1 MCLIRGGHLNIF
13 RANKFMAATEQAHL
27 KVVDDPTDHSDL
39 NNKLSNFVRFAE
51 TVEPE
56 SVESTAILKI
66 ADLAHSL
73 VAEVSDH
80 LKAQDLRI
88 AELEALATT
97 DELTQIL
104 NKRGFETQL
113 DHELS
118 IARRH
123 GVGGVMIFVD
133 LDEFK
138 PINDTHGHAAGDE
151 VLRAA
156 SVILQGQVRETDY
169 VGRLGGDEFAIL
181 LPRSNKRN
189 GLRRAQELDKKL
201 NNAYAS
207 WNGIQIPIKA
217 SCGIHMYTSRAGL
230 SELMDSAD
238 KAMYKIK
245 MERKEK
251 HGIAPR

>member
-1 MCLIRGGHLNIF
+1 
-13 RANKFMAATEQAHL
+13 MAANQKPQLEL
-27 KVVDDPTDHSDL
+27 VSNPTDHSDL
-39 NNKLSNFVRFAE
+39 DNKLTNFVRFAE
-51 TVEPE
+51 EVEPTA
-56 SVESTAILKI
+56 VESTAIVKI
-66 ADLAHSL
+66 AELAHSL

-80 LKAQDLRI
+80 LKAQDQRI

-113 DHELS
+113 AHELS
-118 IARRH
+118 IAQRH

-151 VLRAA
+151 VLKEVSA
-156 SVILQGQVRETDY
+156 VLQTQVRQTDY

-189 GLRRAQELDKKL
+189 GVRRAEELDEKL
-201 NNAYAS
+201 NNASAS
-207 WNGIQIPIKA
+207 WNNIEIPIKA
-217 SCGIHMYTSRAGL
+217 SCGVHMYTSKAGL
-230 SELMDSAD
+230 SELLDSAD

-245 MERKEK
+245 MERKK
-251 HGIAPR
+251 KKGIAVR

>member
-1 MCLIRGGHLNIF
+1 MVGTKKAQLELV
-13 RANKFMAATEQAHL
+13 ANPNNHRDL
-27 KVVDDPTDHSDL
+27 DD
-39 NNKLSNFVRFAE
+39 KLSKFVRFAE
-51 TVEPE
+51 TVEPT
-56 SVESTAILKI
+56 SVESTAIMKI
-66 ADLAHSL
+66 AELAHTL

-80 LKAQDLRI
+80 LKAQDQRI

-104 NKRGFETQL
+104 NRRGFETQL

-138 PINDTHGHAAGDE
+138 PINDTYGHAAGDE
-151 VLRAA
+151 VLKTA
-156 SVILQGQVRETDY
+156 SIILQGQIRETDY

-189 GLRRAQELDKKL
+189 GMRRAQELDKKL

-217 SCGIHMYTSRAGL
+217 SCGIHMYTSRAQL
-230 SELMDSAD
+230 DELLASAD
-238 KAMYKIK
+238 KEMYKIK

-251 HGIAPR
+251 QGISVR

>member
-1 MCLIRGGHLNIF
+1 
-13 RANKFMAATEQAHL
+13 MAGASKPQLE
-27 KVVDDPTDHSDL
+27 VVTDPTDHRDL
-39 NNKLSNFVRFAE
+39 EDKLSKFVRFAE
-51 TVEPE
+51 EVKPAEIE
-56 SVESTAILKI
+56 QTAIVKI
-66 ADLAHSL
+66 AELAHSL

-80 LKAQDLRI
+80 LKAQDDRI
-88 AELEALATT
+88 AELEAMATT
-97 DELTQIL
+97 DELTGIY
-104 NKRGFETQL
+104 NKRGFESQL
-113 DHELS
+113 AHELS

-138 PINDTHGHAAGDE
+138 PINDTYGHAAGDE
-151 VLRAA
+151 VLRT
-156 SVILQGQVRETDY
+156 VGNILQTQIRETDY

-189 GLRRAQELDKKL
+189 GVRRAQELDRKL

-207 WNGIQIPIKA
+207 WNGNQIQIKA
-217 SCGIHMYTSRAGL
+217 SCGVHMYTSRAGL
-230 SELMDSAD
+230 SELLDAAD

-251 HGIAPR
+251 KGISVR